1 MSCMINLYEQIEY
14 VRWIHTFRRSEA
26 RSKCGNDESGTMK
39 STQVIFNELF
49 RDRSVFDQIKLTKK
63 VSNIETNKQG
73 KFWKI
78 SRRNSYNN
86 ISYMISMLVTD
97 VGENLYWWQVYNVD
111 DRFLTK
117 QSSTSWVTNIL
128 ILPVT
133 SMLVANVGDKLCW
146 WQLWD
151 ADHGFG
157 HFGHQHQ
164 LSFYINFGHKHSK
177 DVINI
182 EIQSPTSTNRHQL

>member
-73 KFWKI
+73 KFGKM
-78 SRRNSYNN
+78 SRRNSY
-86 ISYMISMLVTD
+86 MISILVTD
-97 VGENLYWWQVYNVD
+97 VGNNLYWWQIYNVD

-117 QSSTSWVTNIL
+117 QPPTSWVTNIL
-128 ILPVT
+128 ILSVT
-133 SMLVANVGDKLCW
+133 SIGCGCW
-146 WQLWD
+146 R
-151 ADHGFG
+151 
-157 HFGHQHQ
+157 
-164 LSFYINFGHKHSK
+164 HKYE
-177 DVINI
+177 VFAAV
-182 EIQSPTSTNRHQL
+182 L

>member
-14 VRWIHTFRRSEA
+14 VRRIHTFRRSEA

-78 SRRNSYNN
+78 SRKN
-86 ISYMISMLVTD
+86 SYMIQICKILAKSMLVTD
-97 VGENLYWWQVYNVD
+97 VGNNLFWWQVYNVD
-111 DRFLTK
+111 DRFL
-117 QSSTSWVTNIL
+117 S
-128 ILPVT
+128 
-133 SMLVANVGDKLCW
+133 
-146 WQLWD
+146 
-151 ADHGFG
+151 
-157 HFGHQHQ
+157 HQ
-164 LSFYINFGHKHSK
+164 
-177 DVINI
+177 
-182 EIQSPTSTNRHQL
+182 QSPTSSHQHPESLT